1 MGKIVKAVALIASS
15 LWLGFGLTACSSS
28 QLAVASP
35 AAATFTPAAT
45 NLPKISTLSATL
57 TSSPIHPPTHTPTST
72 ASPVPS
78 TPSPRPP
85 TLTSTALACT
95 GPSGRIETGDLT
107 VEYLPSSLNFNIYLP
122 PCYDEQ
128 PDRRYPVLYLIHG
141 QGYTDNQWIRLGVPE
156 ICDSLI
162 ASGELPPFLVVMPGD
177 RVWKQPSEDKFGQAL
192 LEELVPWVESHY
204 RTLPGREHR
213 AIGGLSRGAAWAV
226 HLGLSQW
233 ESFGAIGA
241 HSLPVFL
248 EDVSDID
255 RWIDQIPIESF
266 PRLYLD
272 IGDQDRPEV
281 LESAIWFEELLTKKD
296 IPHEWHLFSG
306 EHDETYWH
314 SHVEQYLRWYA
325 AEW

>member
-1 MGKIVKAVALIASS
+1 MGKIVKAVALLASS
-15 LWLGFGLTACSSS
+15 LWLGLGLAACSSS
-28 QLAVASP
+28 QLVAVSP
-35 AAATFTPAAT
+35 AAGTFTPTAS
-45 NLPKISTLSATL
+45 NFPKVSTPSATR
-57 TSSPIHPPTHTPTST
+57 TPAPTHPPAPTPTST
-72 ASPVPS
+72 ASSVPP
-78 TPSPRPP
+78 TPSPQPP
-85 TLTSTALACT
+85 TLTPTPFACT
-95 GPSGRIETGDLT
+95 GPPGRIETGDLI
-107 VEYLPSSLNFNIYLP
+107 VEYLPSSLDFHIYLP

-141 QGYTDNQWIRLGVPE
+141 QGYTDNQWVRLGVPE
-156 ICDSLI
+156 ICDALI
-162 ASGELPPFLVVMPGD
+162 TSGELPAFLVVMPRD
-177 RVWKQPSEDKFGQAL
+177 RVWKQPSEDMFGKAL
-192 LEELVPWVESHY
+192 LEELFPWVETHY

-241 HSLPVFL
+241 HSLPIFL
-248 EDVSDID
+248 EDVSSID
-255 RWIDQIPIESF
+255 HWINQIPIESF

-272 IGDQDRPEV
+272 IGDHDRPEV
-281 LESAIWFEELLTKKD
+281 FESAIWFEELLTEKD